1 MRSLMPFLTSAVV
14 VPIGWRAVAAVTAA
28 ASLFATEMRGNV
40 TLFRAL
46 PAVTSA
52 FLVYAQNSILCR
64 NQQPRLSTYNTRIER

>member
-1 MRSLMPFLTSAVV
+1 MPFLTSAVV

-28 ASLFATEMRGNV
+28 AASLLATEMRGNV

-52 FLVYAQNSILCR
+52 FLVYAQNSILCK
-64 NQQPRLSTYNTRIER
+64 NTKLSTYNTRIKR